1 MGRREIDITRER
13 DRKDNQSGG
22 NAKDQREIMHLEIF
36 SHLSLLMLKAVMK
49 SVTSDEVETKIFQ
62 L

>member
-49 SVTSDEVETKIFQ
+49 SITSDEVETKIFQ

>member
-1 MGRREIDITRER
+1 MGTREIGVTRER
-13 DRKDNQSGG
+13 DRIENQSGG

-49 SVTSDEVETKIFQ
+49 GITSYKVETKIFQ